1 MAKPR
6 KSRKKAAVPGREDQR
21 PRLETPAPP
30 PFALDANN
38 PPERSDQDADPTLYN
53 RVFSSHD
60 GQKVLEDLAA
70 RYYYVKTYVPGG
82 VEAQRESDARGARR
96 DVIDFIIRRTSM
108 AAVDVTLKP
117 GASNG

>member
-6 KSRKKAAVPGREDQR
+6 GPSKKKPRAGGEDQR

-38 PPERSDQDADPTLYN
+38 PPERSDQDADPSLYN
-53 RVFSSHD
+53 RVFSSPD

-82 VEAQRESDARGARR
+82 IEAQRESDARGARR
-96 DVIDFIIRRTSM
+96 DVIDFIIRRASM
-108 AAVDVTLKP
+108 ASVDVTLTP
-117 GASNG
+117 GATK